1 MKNCPNKKCGGEV
14 KILYKS
20 SIKKDLDINFDCTTN
35 TYDKPQLNICNK
47 CELIYPEI
55 IILDKRDKF
64 LKYESLNLINYCKE
78 FNGDVF
84 LMFVKKK

>member
-47 CELIYPEI
+47 CELIFQ
-55 IILDKRDKF
+55 K
-64 LKYESLNLINYCKE
+64 
-78 FNGDVF
+78 
-84 LMFVKKK
+84 